1 MDAQT
6 GYYHKN
12 TLKNSRAAINRHLND
27 IGRSVDIVRD
37 KEYKTANQALDGML
51 NLEHQDPQNTK
62 RSSIQRTCQKFLHIY
77 GQPSSL
83 PWFYVSVYG
92 TICPFTF
99 RISGSWISP
108 SAVPQFLQLSHR
120 WKRLRICHSSTR
132 NPAEEFP
139 GWHRVQRGP

>member
-27 IGRSVDIVRD
+27 IGHSVDIVRD
-37 KEYKTANQALDGML
+37 KEFKTANQTLDGML
-51 NLEHQDPQNTK
+51 KLEHQDPQNTK

-92 TICPFTF
+92 TICPFISSLGVWNFTISCAAIPSTF
-99 RISGSWISP
+99 TQMKT
-108 SAVPQFLQLSHR
+108 A
-120 WKRLRICHSSTR
+120 
-132 NPAEEFP
+132 
-139 GWHRVQRGP
+139 